1 MATLRV
7 SQFCGGSIRLD
18 VQLDILSTRD
28 VVSGCYKE
36 LSMCSVG
43 SEEENMMALEL
54 VLGLTGSRSSGIV
67 KNRPR
72 ASTNSRNWTAYV
84 NCRDIRVGSFIYP
97 CCIAGL

>member
-1 MATLRV
+1 MATLRA

-43 SEEENMMALEL
+43 SEEENMMALE
-54 VLGLTGSRSSGIV
+54 
-67 KNRPR
+67 
-72 ASTNSRNWTAYV
+72 
-84 NCRDIRVGSFIYP
+84 
-97 CCIAGL
+97 